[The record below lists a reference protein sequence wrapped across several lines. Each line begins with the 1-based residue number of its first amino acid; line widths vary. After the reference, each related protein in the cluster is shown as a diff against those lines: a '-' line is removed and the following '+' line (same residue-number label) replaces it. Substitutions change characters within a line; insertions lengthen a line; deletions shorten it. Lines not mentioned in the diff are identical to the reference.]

1 MLSASVGRLR
11 EIIGGVS
18 VTVTDFLGQRLAE
31 LLDEIASDKPAPGG
45 GAVAAVVVAMA
56 AGLVAMAARFSR
68 QWAEADE
75 VVERADA
82 LRRRVAPLAPADAQA
97 FEEVLTA
104 MRLPNDLEPEVR
116 NTAIGN
122 ALARAAE
129 IPLEIAKEAS
139 EVAGLGAL
147 AAEKGNPNL
156 RGDAVA
162 AALLAEAGA
171 RVAANLV
178 AINLGATR
186 DDVRNTHAREHVAAA
201 SAAVERALA
210 AGP

>member
-1 MLSASVGRLR
+1 MT
-11 EIIGGVS
+11 
-18 VTVTDFLGQRLAE
+18 TVETFLEQP
-31 LLDEIASDKPAPGG
+31 LDAFLEEIASDKPAPGG

-56 AGLVAMAARFSR
+56 AGLVAMAARFAR
-68 QWAEADE
+68 DWVDARD

-97 FEEVLTA
+97 YEEVLTA
-104 MRLPNDLEPEVR
+104 MRLPKDLEPEVR

-129 IPLEIAKEAS
+129 IPLEIAREAS
-139 EVAGLGAL
+139 EVAVLGAL
-147 AAEKGNPNL
+147 AAEHGNPNL

-162 AALLAEAGA
+162 AAMLTEAGA

-178 AINLGATR
+178 VINLGTTER
-186 DDVRNTHAREHVAAA
+186 DRRVVRAREHVAAA
-201 SAAVERALA
+201 EAAAQRALA

>member
-1 MLSASVGRLR
+1 VRVM
-11 EIIGGVS
+11 
-18 VTVTDFLGQRLAE
+18 TVESFLEQRL
-31 LLDEIASDKPAPGG
+31 DEFMDEVASDKPAPGG
-45 GAVAAVVVAMA
+45 GAVAAVVVALA
-56 AGLVAMAARFSR
+56 AGLVAMAARFAVDH
-68 QWAEADE
+68 WPDAPD

-104 MRLPNDLEPEVR
+104 MRLPKDLEPEVR

-129 IPLEIAKEAS
+129 IPLEMAREAE
-139 EVAGLGAL
+139 EVAALGAL
-147 AAEKGNPNL
+147 VAEKGNPNL

-162 AALLAEAGA
+162 AAMLAHAGA

-178 AINLGATR
+178 AINIGTTQHDAR
-186 DDVRNTHAREHVAAA
+186 VERAREHVAAA
-201 SAAVERALA
+201 ADAVDRALA
-210 AGP
+210 VGP

>member
-1 MLSASVGRLR
+1 MT
-11 EIIGGVS
+11 
-18 VTVTDFLGQRLAE
+18 TVETFLEQRIDE
-31 LLDEIASDKPAPGG
+31 YLDEIASEKPAPGG
-45 GAVAAVVVAMA
+45 GSVAALVVAMA
-56 AGLVAMAARFSR
+56 AGLVAMAARFSLDR
-68 QWAEADE
+68 WDEAAAIA
-75 VVERADA
+75 ERADE

-104 MRLPNDLEPEVR
+104 MRLPKHLEPEVR
-116 NTAIGN
+116 NTAIGH

-139 EVAGLGAL
+139 EIATLGAL

-156 RGDAVA
+156 RGDAA
-162 AALLAEAGA
+162 AAAILAEGGA

-178 AINLGATR
+178 VINLGTTER
-186 DDVRNTHAREHVAAA
+186 DERIRRAREHVAAA
-201 SAAVERALA
+201 AAAVERALA

>member
-1 MLSASVGRLR
+1 VKVRIRAVAT
-11 EIIGGVS
+11 
-18 VTVTDFLGQRLAE
+18 TVTDFLAQPLEE
-31 LLDEIASDKPAPGG
+31 LLEEIASDKPAPGG
-45 GAVAAVVVAMA
+45 GAVAAIVVAMA

-68 QWAEADE
+68 EWEEADE
-75 VVERADA
+75 VCERADA
-82 LRRRVAPLAPADAQA
+82 LRRRVAPLAPADAAA

-104 MRLPNDLEPEVR
+104 MRLPKHLEPEVR

-139 EVAGLGAL
+139 EVAVLGAL

-162 AALLAEAGA
+162 ATFLAHAAA

-178 AINLGATR
+178 TINLGTTER
-186 DDVRNTHAREHVAAA
+186 DERVARAREHVAAA
-201 SAAVERALA
+201 EEAVERALA
-210 AGP
+210 VGP

>member
-1 MLSASVGRLR
+1 MS
-11 EIIGGVS
+11 
-18 VTVTDFLGQRLAE
+18 TVETFLEQRVDE

-45 GAVAAVVVAMA
+45 GAVAAIVVSMA
-56 AGLVAMAARFSR
+56 AALVAMAARFSLDR
-68 QWAEADE
+68 WEDAAD

-82 LRRRVAPLAPADAQA
+82 LRHRVAPLAPADSQA

-104 MRLPNDLEPEVR
+104 MRLPKHLEPEVR
-116 NTAIGN
+116 NTAIGH

-139 EVAGLGAL
+139 EVAVLGAL
-147 AAEKGNPNL
+147 TAESGNPNL

-162 AALLAEAGA
+162 AAILAEAGA

-178 AINLGATR
+178 VINLGTTEADER
-186 DDVRNTHAREHVAAA
+186 VARAREHVAAA
-201 SAAVERALA
+201 AAAARRALD

>member
-1 MLSASVGRLR
+1 MATT
-11 EIIGGVS
+11 VS
-18 VTVTDFLGQRLAE
+18 EFLEQRLDE
-31 LLDEIASDKPAPGG
+31 YLEEIASEKPAPGG
-45 GAVAAVVVAMA
+45 GSVAAITVAMA
-56 AGLVAMAARFSR
+56 AGLVAMAARFSLDR
-68 QWAEADE
+68 WDDAAD
-75 VVERADA
+75 VIDRADT

-104 MRLPNDLEPEVR
+104 MRLPRDLEPEVR
-116 NTAIGN
+116 NAAIGH

-139 EVAGLGAL
+139 EVAVLGAL

-162 AALLAEAGA
+162 AAILAEGGA

-178 AINLGATR
+178 VINLGTTER
-186 DDVRNTHAREHVAAA
+186 DERVARAREHVAAA
-201 SAAVERALA
+201 QAAVERALA

>member
-1 MLSASVGRLR
+1 
-11 EIIGGVS
+11 VS
-18 VTVTDFLGQRLAE
+18 TVQTFLEQRLDE
-31 LLDEIASDKPAPGG
+31 FLDEIASDKPAPGG
-45 GAVAAVVVAMA
+45 GAVAAVVVSMA

-68 QWAEADE
+68 DWDGADE

-82 LRRRVAPLAPADAQA
+82 LRHRVAPLAPADAQA

-104 MRLPNDLEPEVR
+104 MRLPKHLEPEVR
-116 NTAIGN
+116 NTAIAH

-139 EVAGLGAL
+139 EIGALGAL
-147 AAEKGNPNL
+147 VAEKGNPNL

-162 AALLAEAGA
+162 AAFLAQAGA
-171 RVAANLV
+171 RIGANLV
-178 AINLGATR
+178 AINLGTTEHDERLTR
-186 DDVRNTHAREHVAAA
+186 AREHV
-201 SAAVERALA
+201 SVTEAAVERALA